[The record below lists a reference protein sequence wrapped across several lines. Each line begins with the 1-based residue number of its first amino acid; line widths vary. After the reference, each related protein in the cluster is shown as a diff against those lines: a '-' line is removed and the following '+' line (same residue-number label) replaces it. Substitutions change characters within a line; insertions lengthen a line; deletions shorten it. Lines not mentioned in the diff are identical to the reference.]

1 MGKKIQIWAF
11 LDNFPYILSL
21 KNHSCDSGSFPIK
34 FICALWLIQFKG
46 TLGNLLT
53 SQTLSE
59 VRSSCG
65 DVSSL
70 VVVLATS
77 IFISVAAVLL
87 FFKFSYSCFVYFF
100 STCSKSSRKHYFF
113 LFKLCVCVWVC
124 TWVCTHECRF
134 SRRTEENIRF
144 WETGVTAGPG
154 RPDMDPLQ
162 ERWTLLTAEQFSHP
176 PFISFIFLTPNIFW
190 GPLIASMT
198 HLLDMV
204 KNQETSPSVTPK
216 LAMHGR

>member
-1 MGKKIQIWAF
+1 MFMRRQRETWACEASSQAVRTGPTTHDSMGKKIQIWAF
-11 LDNFPYILSL
+11 LDNFPYILPL

-100 STCSKSSRKHYFF
+100 LPAANLR
-113 LFKLCVCVWVC
+113 
-124 TWVCTHECRF
+124 
-134 SRRTEENIRF
+134 ENITSSFLNYVSMSGSAREF
-144 WETGVTAGPG
+144 AHTSAGSLEG
-154 RPDMDPLQ
+154 QKRTSGSGKLESQRVLD
-162 ERWTLLTAEQFSHP
+162 
-176 PFISFIFLTPNIFW
+176 
-190 GPLIASMT
+190 GLIWILCKSDE
-198 HLLDMV
+198 H
-204 KNQETSPSVTPK
+204 S
-216 LAMHGR
+216 